1 MSVFKGNNLKFEIF
15 GASHSEKIG
24 INVCGLPANEPIDL
38 DELASFMARRAPGQS
53 ELTTARRESDEV
65 QVTSGLADGILTGAV
80 WFDTVFGS
88 LTTLL
93 AAYFVRKLRNRR
105 LPVPLLVPVAL
116 NAVVVG
122 SIVCFAYAGNPSPRA
137 LPLTVLTVG
146 IGEAVACIGLG
157 IPLLSLLSRAP
168 AALWE
173 D

>member
-1 MSVFKGNNLKFEIF
+1 MKIRFYVRAALIAAMYAALTLVWPFSF
-15 GASHSEKIG
+15 G
-24 INVCGLPANEPIDL
+24 P
-38 DELASFMARRAPGQS
+38 
-53 ELTTARRESDEV
+53 V
-65 QVTSGLADGILTGAV
+65 QVRLSEALCFLPMLTAAAVPGLFAGCLISGILTGAV

-122 SIVCFAYAGNPSPRA
+122 SIVCFAYAGNPSLRA